1 MVGRMHTVVFGS
13 NDGRDD
19 EAAQAATD
27 AWRRT
32 MPPDNEVAGTLPV
45 DTVLTRSADAAFTL
59 RSLQVLSNGA
69 LLCFIL
75 HHRLDD
81 EPRPIG
87 PRRFEVLVGVEL
99 SDGSTATSFQGDAL
113 VGPGQVTS
121 DGPVLQPQGGGG
133 GGRSY
138 EMTYWLTPRP
148 VGDLTVVAASVT
160 YGLPEGRVVIPGEA
174 IASAAVAVGDYL
186 GVSADG
192 RVTKVTLG
200 TDTTKYVVGRASYEA
215 AGGAN
220 VYIKIDVDVL
230 IPRTA

>member
-1 MVGRMHTVVFGS
+1 MTGAGRNGRVGRMHTVVFGS

-81 EPRPIG
+81 EPGTIG

-174 IASAAVAVGDYL
+174 IASAAGRGQVLWPREPDRQYRPDDVGPPEVPPGGWFARVL
-186 GVSADG
+186 G
-192 RVTKVTLG
+192 
-200 TDTTKYVVGRASYEA
+200 
-215 AGGAN
+215 GG
-220 VYIKIDVDVL
+220 
-230 IPRTA
+230 